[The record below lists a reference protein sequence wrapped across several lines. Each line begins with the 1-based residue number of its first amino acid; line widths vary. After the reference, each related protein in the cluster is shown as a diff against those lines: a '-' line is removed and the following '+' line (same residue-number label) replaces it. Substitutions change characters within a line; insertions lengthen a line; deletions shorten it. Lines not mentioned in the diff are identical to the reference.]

1 MDEFCRPGG
10 QQAAEIVRWAG
21 GKAPMFGRNV
31 VISVLNVSLDSWL
44 PQEIVLMHEY
54 LSPGRF
60 IDSDHLSVVEFAEK
74 HRGNSRDPLEQAIN
88 LYYAVREAVRY
99 NPYTF
104 SLDPNTL
111 RGSYA
116 LAAGESYCV
125 PKATL
130 LAGAARHCG
139 IPARIGLADVRNHLS
154 TPRLL
159 ELLKSDV
166 FAMHGY
172 TELHLNDR
180 WVKATPAFN
189 QGLCE
194 LFNVAP
200 LEFDGINDSV
210 FHPFNRDGE
219 QLMEYLIDHGQFTD
233 VPEAF
238 FFEHLEKCYPH
249 LFRDQSPVLPGDM
262 QSDLS
267 RA

>member
-1 MDEFCRPGG
+1 
-10 QQAAEIVRWAG
+10 
-21 GKAPMFGRNV
+21 MFGRIV
-31 VISVLNVSLDSWL
+31 VISVLTVSLDSGFPL
-44 PQEIVLMHEY
+44 EILLMHEY

-60 IDSDHLSVVEFAEK
+60 IDSDHPAVVEFAEK
-74 HRGNSRDPLEQAIN
+74 HRGVSRDPREQAIN

-99 NPYTF
+99 NPYSF
-104 SLDPNTL
+104 SRDPDTL

-116 LAAGESYCV
+116 LATRESYCV

-130 LAGAARHCG
+130 LAGCARHCA

-159 ELLKSDV
+159 ELLRSDV

-172 TELHLNDR
+172 TELYLNDR

-189 QGLCE
+189 QGLCDV
-194 LFNVAP
+194 FNVAP

-210 FHPFNRDGE
+210 FHPFNRAGE
-219 QLMEYLIDHGQFTD
+219 KLMEYVLDHGQFTD

-238 FFEHLEKCYPH
+238 FFNHLQKCYPH
-249 LFRDQSPVLPGDM
+249 LFGEQMPSLLGDM